1 MKIRKCGVCAG
12 FIFLVGR
19 VCGLFIML
27 TFGLTLIRHG
37 ETQYNKDRLLQET
50 GLWQAEAAGRYL
62 QDLCFTNVFVSNLQR
77 AIQTAEII
85 LKSNVHSAGIEMV
98 LDPLLRE
105 RGFGMAEGRP
115 KEDLKKMANAA
126 GQACRDFTP
135 PGGESLEQV
144 KTRFCKFLKSM
155 FQRMLTDHCL
165 SPYPSSSPEF
175 PESSLPTVAGLTNDG
190 VENLRAHALVVSH
203 GAFIRVAVRHLVDGL
218 HCSLPEGLKMSQV
231 YSACPNTGICR
242 FVITLQMEQDVP
254 RPIALHCIFIN
265 RKDHLISLKD

>member
-1 MKIRKCGVCAG
+1 MAN
-12 FIFLVGR
+12 F
-19 VCGLFIML
+19 
-27 TFGLTLIRHG
+27 
-37 ETQYNKDRLLQET
+37 
-50 GLWQAEAAGRYL
+50 A
-62 QDLCFTNVFVSNLQR
+62 
-77 AIQTAEII
+77 
-85 LKSNVHSAGIEMV
+85 V
-98 LDPLLRE
+98 LDSWEWIAMSSLIDHESESWWCRSHPWPVVFIYLFLI
-105 RGFGMAEGRP
+105 FWP
-115 KEDLKKMANAA
+115 NSKESDPFSLHQTIDCNAVSTWSHLNYEQLVWFSVIT
-126 GQACRDFTP
+126 GCVCVCV
-135 PGGESLEQV
+135 QV